1 MWHIKI
7 TLWQKI
13 KHFFFHN
20 HIGIK
25 WTDGATRCIICDKV
39 LETEPDIK
47 DEIMGIAGEPLSRGD
62 LVIIGSGNKIYR
74 STENKEETL

>member
-1 MWHIKI
+1 
-7 TLWQKI
+7 
-13 KHFFFHN
+13 
-20 HIGIK
+20 
-25 WTDGATRCIICDKV
+25 V